1 MKSKEL
7 KPKRLLD
14 MKEKLDTITLDL
26 ARLGGMEE
34 ELTKRLKSKSGYNT
48 PSKAK
53 SVLKKLDKRIESKQ
67 QELEDGIEKLEED
80 YEW

>member
-1 MKSKEL
+1 MKSESKA
-7 KPKRLLD
+7 KRLLD
-14 MKEKLDTITLDL
+14 MKEQLDTITLDL

-34 ELTKRLKSKSGYNT
+34 ELTKRLKTKSGYNT

-53 SVLKKLDKRIESKQ
+53 SVLQKLNKRIESKQ
-67 QELEDGIEKLEED
+67 EELDDGIEKLEDD